1 MVCAHRK
8 PRFTLQVKQM
18 GSGFYGQLTITD
30 WLHDKKRVP
39 LNGLSIK
46 NAMYAADLIK
56 ASRELGRTA
65 VVSYFLAARVF
76 EGHSYT
82 ANNCRTMMY
91 SAVRQRALC
100 YLVQRDLEKYTVD
113 PKYDKAFERDI
124 KSIFH
129 RSDHIY
135 LIIQE
140 NLKLTRYWPYFEAVG
155 FERLLDFEQKYMDG
169 PESVLDVILPDMERW
184 MNEHEAEIDAYM
196 VKIQPEIERKQAF
209 LANKKAAAKAEKE
222 ATKAAKKPERDEIK
236 MLQEQKRKNDIAR
249 RKWEKEMDTS
259 VRASNKIGYVR

>member
-1 MVCAHRK
+1 
-8 PRFTLQVKQM
+8 M
-18 GSGFYGQLTITD
+18 GRGFYGQLTITD

-39 LNGLSIK
+39 LNGLSVK

-56 ASRELGRTA
+56 ASKELGRTA

-76 EGHSYT
+76 DDHGYT

-91 SAVRQRALC
+91 SAVRQRTLC
-100 YLVQRDLEKYTVD
+100 YSVQRDLEKYTVD

-124 KSIFH
+124 KSIFR
-129 RSDHIY
+129 RSNHIY

-140 NLKLTRYWPYFEAVG
+140 NLRLTRHWPYFEAVG
-155 FERLLDFEQKYMDG
+155 FERLLDFEQKYIDG

-209 LANKKAAAKAEKE
+209 LANKKAAAKAKKRRQRRRRRPSG
-222 ATKAAKKPERDEIK
+222 TRSKCSKSRSAK
-236 MLQEQKRKNDIAR
+236 MTLQDASGKRRWTHLLEHQIR
-249 RKWEKEMDTS
+249 
-259 VRASNKIGYVR
+259 

>member
-1 MVCAHRK
+1 MCAQKTRVYAPSK
-8 PRFTLQVKQM
+8 KM
-18 GSGFYGQLTITD
+18 GSGFYGQLTIND

-39 LNGLSIK
+39 LNGISVK

-56 ASRELGRTA
+56 ASKELGRTA

-76 EGHSYT
+76 EDHGYI
-82 ANNCRTMMY
+82 ANNCRSMMY

-100 YLVQRDLEKYTVD
+100 YLAQRELEKYTVD

-124 KSIFH
+124 KSIFR

-135 LIIQE
+135 LIIRE
-140 NLKLTRYWPYFEAVG
+140 NLRLTRYWPYFEPVG
-155 FERLLDFEQKYMDG
+155 FERLLDFEQKYVDG
-169 PESVLDVILPDMERW
+169 PESVLDGILPDMERW

-222 ATKAAKKPERDEIK
+222 ATKAAKKAERDEIK
-236 MLQEQKRKNDIAR
+236 MLQEQKRKDDIAR
-249 RKWEKEMDTS
+249 RKWEKEMDAS